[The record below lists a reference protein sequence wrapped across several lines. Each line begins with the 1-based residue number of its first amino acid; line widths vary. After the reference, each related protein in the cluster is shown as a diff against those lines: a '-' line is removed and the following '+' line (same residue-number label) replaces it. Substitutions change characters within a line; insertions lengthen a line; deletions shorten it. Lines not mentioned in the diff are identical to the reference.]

1 MKTRNKVLAGLA
13 TVAIIA
19 VGVVVYITQ
28 FKDSTKTYSW
38 RYKMTVVVDTPEG
51 EKSGSAVREIVAQV
65 RPYPRDTQRPWRS
78 LVKVKGEAVVVDLG
92 ERGMLFALI
101 SDKADDEFYQA
112 FPPPAGVSPTT
123 PEGIKY
129 YSGLEIGLK
138 SVIYPGPELKPEM
151 ITFGNIDDPTTVGKI
166 LIQDFQEVFGRGVRL
181 KEIYLETSDDEI
193 THEIASTISRFG
205 NTAARYDRTRFVRD
219 L

>member
-1 MKTRNKVLAGLA
+1 
-13 TVAIIA
+13 
-19 VGVVVYITQ
+19 
-28 FKDSTKTYSW
+28 
-38 RYKMTVVVDTPEG
+38 
-51 EKSGSAVREIVAQV
+51 
-65 RPYPRDTQRPWRS
+65 
-78 LVKVKGEAVVVDLG
+78 
-92 ERGMLFALI
+92 
-101 SDKADDEFYQA
+101 
-112 FPPPAGVSPTT
+112 
-123 PEGIKY
+123 
-129 YSGLEIGLK
+129 LK